1 MMILTAVHRLRR
13 LFHGLGSAVP
23 QKVPS
28 PADQS
33 AAAHL
38 ALAAPLRQLFAV
50 ISQLRLAAGR
60 GLGSLSI
67 GLREGASRATSLE
80 QVLINSVRRIED
92 SRQVASGIEQR
103 LLADTAASGQR
114 LHEGLDAGN
123 GELARVRASTLTVI
137 DSIEQVA
144 RQINIVALNAS
155 IEAARAGEQGRG
167 FAVVAAEV
175 RMLAQRALDAS
186 VQARAGLDFTPLQ
199 ERLDGLSNRAAQES
213 TALTDAIGQ
222 ALQALLGN
230 FDAIAADLAHAT
242 QHNRVVAET
251 LPVLAQRV
259 QTVETRLAQVGEL
272 DEAARAALEA
282 DQVSPRGLWKMLA
295 AQHLDWPAEGDAVQT
310 IRDRGCLRVA
320 VEPGF
325 IGLSFRPRSGAPIR
339 GLDADYARAF
349 AQHLGVQVEF
359 VEANWDQ
366 CLGLPY
372 FGRNSRENAVDLVW
386 SALPPAPDFVGLA
399 YSEPYTS
406 HPMVLARRRGD
417 TSVNGL
423 SSLEGRVLGCGYDPG
438 AFEALEAAGVRWQAN
453 RDKPAGRVQLG
464 SLIAYPDPRR
474 IYDAVA
480 DGRVDAFFV
489 ERPIFHWAANAQD
502 SPWSRRLEI
511 IPNGLIHDV
520 VPYVAGAADTPW
532 GRSLIVEVNH
542 FLAAFQGTAS
552 QRAIEKQWQGV
563 N

>member
-1 MMILTAVHRLRR
+1 MDSPLQARPLGGWRR
-13 LFHGLGSAVP
+13 WFGRGRAE
-23 QKVPS
+23 KVLNPPKSDAPS
-28 PADQS
+28 KTLS
-33 AAAHL
+33 
-38 ALAAPLRQLFAV
+38 APLRQLFAV
-50 ISQLRLAAGR
+50 MSQLRLAAGR

-67 GLREGASRATSLE
+67 GLREGESRATSLE
-80 QVLINSVRRIED
+80 KVLTDSVQRIEH

-114 LHEGLDAGN
+114 LREGLDAGN
-123 GELARVRASTLTVI
+123 DELGRVRGSTLTVI

-213 TALTDAIGQ
+213 GALTEAIGQ
-222 ALQALLGN
+222 ALHELQGN
-230 FDAIAADLAHAT
+230 FHAIAEDLDLAT

-251 LPVLAQRV
+251 LPVLAQRL
-259 QTVETRLAQVGEL
+259 QTVEARLGQVSDLDDATTKALDGTALTSDSLWQVLAQ
-272 DEAARAALEA
+272 R
-282 DQVSPRGLWKMLA
+282 
-295 AQHLDWPAEGDAVQT
+295 HLDWPAEGDAVQA
-310 IRDRGCLRVA
+310 IRERGRLRVA
-320 VEPGF
+320 VEPSF
-325 IGLSFRPRSGAPIR
+325 IGLSFRLRSGTPLR

-349 AQHLGVQVEF
+349 AEHLGVPVEF
-359 VEANWDQ
+359 VETSWDQ

-372 FGRNSRENAVDLVW
+372 FGRHAGERPVDLVW
-386 SALPPAPDFVGLA
+386 SALPPVPDFVGLA
-399 YSEPYTS
+399 YSEPYTN

-423 SSLEGRVLGCGYDPG
+423 RSLAGRVLGCGYDPG
-438 AFEALEAAGVRWQAN
+438 AFEALEAAGVRWQSN
-453 RDKPAGRVQLG
+453 RDKPGGQVQLG

-502 SPWSRRLEI
+502 SPWSQRLEI
-511 IPNGLIHDV
+511 MPNGLIDDV
-520 VPYVAGAADTPW
+520 VPYVAAAADTPW
-532 GRSLIVEVNH
+532 GRSLIDEVND
-542 FLAAFQGTAS
+542 FLAAFQGTPQ

-563 N
+563 H